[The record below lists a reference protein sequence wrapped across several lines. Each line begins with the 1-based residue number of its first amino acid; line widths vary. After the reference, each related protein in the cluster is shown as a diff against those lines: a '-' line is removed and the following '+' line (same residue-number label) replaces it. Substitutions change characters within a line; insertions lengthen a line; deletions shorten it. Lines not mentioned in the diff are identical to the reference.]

1 MRSRRAR
8 QLCAAPVVI
17 LGLLVAVEPA
27 PALEISGLVTGFSAG
42 SFSVGQL
49 EALAPSI
56 GGPTIETLGG
66 DTFTGLNLWS
76 LLGGN
81 STGTTSNIT
90 TVGGG
95 NNPILRNY
103 ILATGG
109 GGKTSLLSVGE
120 IDPFFGGTGLPY
132 LVAYQ
137 LNGAT
142 LASPILVVPQDT
154 TRSRFVT
161 GLDQLVIAT
170 VPMAPQGPRSVTQSF
185 TLSGVAMPGTF
196 TTADLT
202 PPTTVSNVTFLS
214 GNTPTGPN
222 SYTGVDLWNFLV
234 AAGLLSN
241 PLNSYVLATGSDGF
255 RVLFSLAELDPAFGA
270 RTDLLA
276 DSIDGGA
283 PGTSLG
289 SNGFF
294 RTVIPGDLHGGRFV
308 SNVASLAVGAVP
320 EPATLLLVGVGMC
333 ALGLAR
339 WWRARSSPWPG
350 VE

>member
-1 MRSRRAR
+1 MRSSRSARTEWLRGHEVLQPKENRDAVESSTAAVDGRGDHSRSPPRCRACASAGDQRTRHGIQRRVVQRGPAGGAGSEHRRADYRDARRRHVHGAEPLEPPRR
-8 QLCAAPVVI
+8 QQHRYDLQHHHRGGRQQPDPPE
-17 LGLLVAVEPA
+17 LL
-27 PALEISGLVTGFSAG
+27 
-42 SFSVGQL
+42 
-49 EALAPSI
+49 
-56 GGPTIETLGG
+56 
-66 DTFTGLNLWS
+66 
-76 LLGGN
+76 
-81 STGTTSNIT
+81 
-90 TVGGG
+90 
-95 NNPILRNY
+95 
-103 ILATGG
+103 LATGG
-109 GGKTSLLSVGE
+109 AGKTSLLSVGE

-142 LASPILVVPQDT
+142 LPSPILVVPQDT

-185 TLSGVAMPGTF
+185 TLSGVAMPSTF
-196 TTADLT
+196 TTADLA

-289 SNGFF
+289 S
-294 RTVIPGDLHGGRFV
+294 
-308 SNVASLAVGAVP
+308 
-320 EPATLLLVGVGMC
+320 
-333 ALGLAR
+333 
-339 WWRARSSPWPG
+339 
-350 VE
+350 